1 MKFKEIVSIKS
12 DINQYDIGNVVDI
25 AAEFVIGKDDTG
37 NVYYRPYFMDEG
49 IKYGV
54 ILYLVDGITMDPDD
68 NLLDVYDK
76 EEKLS
81 KVVDEFTSES
91 ALMDDIITYIRD
103 VVDYRKKLYTSISD
117 VLAEELKTL
126 MHKEEILNE
135 TLIEAAKVQRK
146 VLEQQSQENE
156 RNAEIMSHLT
166 EEELLSMQKK
176 LATGEFNM
184 KDLVDQVVD
193 KYVDSEL
200 HKKNVEDAKSSKV
213 VDYHPSEIDDGK

>member
-25 AAEFVIGKDDTG
+25 ATEFVIGKDDTG

-81 KVVDEFTSES
+81 KVVDEFTSGS
-91 ALMDDIITYIRD
+91 ALMDDIITYTRD
-103 VVDYRKKLYTSISD
+103 VIDYRKKLYTSISD
-117 VLAEELKTL
+117 VLADELKTL

-135 TLIEAAKVQRK
+135 TLIEAARVQRK
-146 VLEQQSQENE
+146 VLEQQAQEND

-166 EEELLSMQKK
+166 EEEILSMQKK

-184 KDLVDQVVD
+184 KDLVDQVVN

-200 HKKNVEDAKSSKV
+200 HKKNAEEVKSSKV

>member
-1 MKFKEIVSIKS
+1 MKFSEIVSIKEN
-12 DINQYDIGNVVDI
+12 INQYDIGNVVDI
-25 AAEFVIGKDDTG
+25 AAEFVINRDVDG

-54 ILYLVDGITMDPDD
+54 ILYLVDGITMDPED

-81 KVVDEFTSES
+81 KVVDEFTSGS
-91 ALMDDIITYIRD
+91 ALMDDIITYTKD
-103 VVDYRKKLYTSISD
+103 VIDYRKKLYTSISD

-135 TLIEAAKVQRK
+135 TLIEAARVQRK
-146 VLEQQSQENE
+146 VLEQQAQEND

-166 EEELLSMQKK
+166 EEEILSMQKK

-184 KDLVDQVVD
+184 KDLVDQVVN

-200 HKKNVEDAKSSKV
+200 HKKNAEEVKSSKV
-213 VDYHPSEIDDGK
+213 VDYHEIDDGK